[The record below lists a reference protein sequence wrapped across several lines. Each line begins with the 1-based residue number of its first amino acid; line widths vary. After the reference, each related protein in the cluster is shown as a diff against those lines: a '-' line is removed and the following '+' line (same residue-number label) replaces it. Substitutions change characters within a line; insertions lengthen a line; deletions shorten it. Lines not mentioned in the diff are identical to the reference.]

1 MNYMARDGQLELGL
15 WELAVLCSLREQPMH
30 PYEVQRVLSERK
42 KDEVLALKKG
52 SLYHA
57 ISRLQRAEL
66 IEPLETSRSG
76 RRPERTT
83 YRITEAGEAAL
94 TRSLR
99 EFIAQLRP
107 EPSQFTASLS
117 FLVYLQPAQAAVELE
132 ARTTELEQQI
142 ASFDVALRVLTP
154 RIGRI
159 NVIET
164 EYARAMRQAELAWV
178 RHILEDL
185 RAKRF
190 TWDLDA
196 ILEAVRAAR
205 AGAPPTPSATTL
217 EQRRPHR
224 SSRRK

>member
-1 MNYMARDGQLELGL
+1 MLPDLGL
-15 WELAVLCSLREQPMH
+15 WELAVLCCLREEPMH

-57 ISRLQRAEL
+57 INRLQRAEL

-83 YRITEAGEAAL
+83 YRITEAGEAEL

-99 EFIAQLRP
+99 EFIAHLRP
-107 EPSQFTASLS
+107 EPSEFTASLN

-142 ASFDVALRVLTP
+142 ASLDVALRLLTP

-164 EYARAMRQAELAWV
+164 EYARAMRQAELVWV
-178 RHILEDL
+178 RQVLEDL
-185 RAKRF
+185 SAKRF

-205 AGAPPTPSATTL
+205 ARMRQSSPATT
-217 EQRRPHR
+217 RKHVRPPR
-224 SSRRK
+224 SSRRE

>member
-1 MNYMARDGQLELGL
+1 MARGNPVGLGL
-15 WELAVLCSLREQPMH
+15 WELAVLCCLREEPMH

-57 ISRLQRAEL
+57 IARLERAAL

-94 TRSLR
+94 VRSLR
-99 EFIAQLRP
+99 EFIAHLRP
-107 EPSQFTASLS
+107 EPSEFTASLS
-117 FLVYLQPAQAAVELE
+117 FLVYLDPVRAAAELE

-142 ASFDVALRVLTP
+142 AGFDVALRVLTP

-178 RHILEDL
+178 RQVLEDL
-185 RAKRF
+185 KTKRF
-190 TWDLDA
+190 TWDLEA

-205 AGAPPTPSATTL
+205 AGAPPSPSATSL
-217 EQRRPHR
+217 EQRRPTR